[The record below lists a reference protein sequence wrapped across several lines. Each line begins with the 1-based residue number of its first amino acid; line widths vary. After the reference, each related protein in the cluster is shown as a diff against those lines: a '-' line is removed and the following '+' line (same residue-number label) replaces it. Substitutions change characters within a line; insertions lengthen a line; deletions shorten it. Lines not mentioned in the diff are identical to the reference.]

1 MSNTRPPH
9 PDELGHCLGSHDLDL
24 EGQRSPATP
33 LLALGQGFL
42 GRSARRSLSR
52 TSLVLGLSLW
62 VTGTSQAQA
71 QPITAAPD
79 GTGTQVQQQ
88 GEQFNISGGTQA
100 GANQFHSFEKFGLES
115 QQTANFQTDP
125 GTANVLGRVT
135 GGDASVINGTVQVTG
150 SEANLYLMNPA
161 GMVFGKD
168 ARLDVPGSF
177 HGTTGDSIGIGGG
190 EFSAT
195 GSNSYQNLAGAPNR
209 FNFEGGST
217 GAIVNQG
224 DLAVNQGKN
233 LSLTGSTVINT
244 GTLTAPGGQVAT
256 VSAPTGQGSQSVR
269 ISQEGMVMG
278 LEVDGDRLHQQHLT
292 TGDLTQNPTN
302 LPKVLT
308 GGTVDHATDLRVEN
322 GRVYLRGSGMVIDP
336 LTGSTVVTGS
346 VTVSSPTGS
355 GQILIQG
362 DRVQVLDA
370 RLAAQTDRPGPGGQI
385 QIQAQNQASL
395 VSSQVNLANLVGIG
409 GLLGIKAPTLTVQ
422 NSAIAATGT
431 QAGGSVHL
439 DATQGASQ
447 LWASVVTVTSAQGLG
462 GRVEVLGDRVELQGA
477 TIDASG
483 VAGGQIYVGG
493 DYQGTGTLATA
504 QETIVDAQ
512 SVLKAEGLGWTPTGS
527 PVPPSDLPNA
537 LGGTVIVWSDDKTRF
552 HGVLRAKG
560 AAEFSDSGFA
570 EVSGK
575 QFLDLGEYWDQ
586 RISVGELLLD
596 PSDITIVAGTV
607 GVIASSPT
615 GVTSLRAT
623 KIANFLNNNGD
634 LTITTSGGTGGSGNI
649 ILNGGVAIA
658 WTSVNGLTLQADRSI
673 ILSTG
678 SSITS
683 TSGDITLE
691 ANLAGTATASSD
703 GISLTGASIN
713 TTSGAITLTGQGGS
727 GCANGKVGI
736 ILSNSQINSVSG
748 DITLTGTGGS
758 NAATDSNAGIGLTQ
772 GSFITSTGTG
782 ADAAK
787 ITLVGVGGAGTNF
800 NHGVVLRNV
809 NGVATPDVGIR
820 SAEGAISLRGT
831 GSGSGTGSMGIQL
844 DGSITATGTGSV
856 SLTGIGGRGTTD
868 LSGIL
873 LAGTVQSAIGAILL
887 NGTGGRGTGANN
899 PGVEIKGG
907 QIQSTGTAPITIKGM
922 GGTGLDNQRGVFLD
936 TRALVTS
943 ASGAITV
950 DGKGG
955 TGGSA
960 NTGVVVRG
968 SAITSTGTGATAAP
982 ITIIAT
988 GGGGSTPPP
997 ALSILKGAAVTAVD
1011 GAIDLT
1017 GTRNR
1022 NGTNPINRGIVITGS
1037 TVATTGTGTLRLQVP
1052 TATRS
1057 DAIALLSNASLGS
1070 ATGSG
1075 TITLIAPTLALD
1087 SANIRG
1093 MGLLTLTPLDPAS
1106 SIGLGDNVTGNFKLT
1121 ALELNNIAPTFSS
1134 IDIGVVG
1141 GTTGSVRVGLGI
1153 DARVAALVNLLGG
1166 SDLGAGDNDG
1176 NQWVLTG
1183 SNSGTINGI
1192 RFQGFT
1198 SLLGGSLGDSLQGT
1212 IGNDSFQL
1220 TGADQITVGSMTF
1233 TSVETIA
1240 GDAGDDEFVLAGGT
1254 LTGAIAGGTGSN
1266 TLAAGNLATN
1276 FVVTGTDSGTATGI
1290 TGGFTSIQN
1299 LTGGTANDSFTLNG
1313 GTLSGAIDGGAGI
1326 DSLTT
1331 PNQATTFGITGTNSG
1346 TLTGVANGFQNL
1358 ENLTGNAQ
1366 GDIFQFT
1373 AAGSIQGTI
1382 DGAGGSDLLIAD
1394 DSGAF
1399 IDISGTDG
1407 GTYGGK
1413 VAGWQ
1418 NIENIQGGAGDDTF
1432 LLSATTLTGTL
1443 DGGGGN
1449 DLMVGD
1455 TVANQFIVLVPNGGT
1470 VTGVLGGFSNI
1481 ENLTGNSQTDTF
1493 LIASTGSLAGLI
1505 DGAGGFDTLISDDSG
1520 VTFVITGADAGVLRD
1535 RIQGFAR
1542 VETLTGGLGNDVFIL
1557 ANGSLQGLLDGGAGM
1572 DQLFGGYTDNANLES
1587 IVPGVDGVL
1596 FASLLD
1602 LSANPFAVPVV
1613 TPGEVAINEAA
1624 ISTGN
1629 LSAQSLTVASMP
1641 EDPVLASPETSDP
1654 VGQGSTVPT
1663 ATSANSDGTNATP
1676 PAGSNGTASPNVPDP
1691 TTAQGSQAGAAA
1703 SAGAGSATGA
1713 GAGTPGSGSGMATA
1727 SNSGGNGGS
1736 AGSAASGPDPTTANG
1751 SDGEAKVPDPTAANG
1766 SDGKAKVPD
1775 PTAASGSDGS
1785 GADAAPDPN
1794 AVASASGL
1802 GGDTAAG
1809 EGSGSGSG
1817 LAIAAALAGL
1827 AALGGAAA
1835 AVATGTAASAAQ
1847 ATRTAAQNL
1856 ISSLQNLAGA
1866 SGAGGAG
1873 GAGAAGSPGF
1883 PLAAAAA
1890 AVTAS
1895 QAQQQL
1901 AQMGVALEP
1910 EFEPHFDLSINKE
1923 GGASLTEGALAL
1935 GEKEA
1940 WDAAGEPDDPSEL
1953 PALAEV
1959 FGLGEAEVEDEED
1972 SAAAEA
1978 ADQDAGGL
1986 GAIVADNTAEA
1997 PKVNPD
2003 AIAAVKAKIEEAAAA
2018 AGIPDGAVDA
2028 IYAVAIEK
2036 IGEILSEVDIASG
2049 ILGTAWSKSF
2059 ELMEYRDLLA
2069 HIQSDGSVMI
2079 PLVNHEVLA
2088 EQAPSIHLKFQETPV
2103 GTFEVNISL
2112 GLVINGALVAIE
2124 AGKIT
2129 EIRLGTFSLAGGIEF
2144 SGIPFLEVP
2153 EMDLEVNKVLRLGNG
2168 IQIKLGSATV

>member
-1 MSNTRPPH
+1 M
-9 PDELGHCLGSHDLDL
+9 
-24 EGQRSPATP
+24 
-33 LLALGQGFL
+33 
-42 GRSARRSLSR
+42 
-52 TSLVLGLSLW
+52 
-62 VTGTSQAQA
+62 
-71 QPITAAPD
+71 
-79 GTGTQVQQQ
+79 
-88 GEQFNISGGTQA
+88 
-100 GANQFHSFEKFGLES
+100 
-115 QQTANFQTDP
+115 
-125 GTANVLGRVT
+125 
-135 GGDASVINGTVQVTG
+135 
-150 SEANLYLMNPA
+150 
-161 GMVFGKD
+161 
-168 ARLDVPGSF
+168 
-177 HGTTGDSIGIGGG
+177 
-190 EFSAT
+190 
-195 GSNSYQNLAGAPNR
+195 
-209 FNFEGGST
+209 
-217 GAIVNQG
+217 
-224 DLAVNQGKN
+224 
-233 LSLTGSTVINT
+233 
-244 GTLTAPGGQVAT
+244 
-256 VSAPTGQGSQSVR
+256 
-269 ISQEGMVMG
+269 
-278 LEVDGDRLHQQHLT
+278 
-292 TGDLTQNPTN
+292 
-302 LPKVLT
+302 
-308 GGTVDHATDLRVEN
+308 
-322 GRVYLRGSGMVIDP
+322 
-336 LTGSTVVTGS
+336 
-346 VTVSSPTGS
+346 
-355 GQILIQG
+355 
-362 DRVQVLDA
+362 
-370 RLAAQTDRPGPGGQI
+370 
-385 QIQAQNQASL
+385 
-395 VSSQVNLANLVGIG
+395 
-409 GLLGIKAPTLTVQ
+409 
-422 NSAIAATGT
+422 
-431 QAGGSVHL
+431 
-439 DATQGASQ
+439 
-447 LWASVVTVTSAQGLG
+447 
-462 GRVEVLGDRVELQGA
+462 
-477 TIDASG
+477 
-483 VAGGQIYVGG
+483 
-493 DYQGTGTLATA
+493 
-504 QETIVDAQ
+504 
-512 SVLKAEGLGWTPTGS
+512 
-527 PVPPSDLPNA
+527 
-537 LGGTVIVWSDDKTRF
+537 
-552 HGVLRAKG
+552 
-560 AAEFSDSGFA
+560 
-570 EVSGK
+570 
-575 QFLDLGEYWDQ
+575 
-586 RISVGELLLD
+586 
-596 PSDITIVAGTV
+596 
-607 GVIASSPT
+607 T
-615 GVTSLRAT
+615 GV
-623 KIANFLNNNGD
+623 
-634 LTITTSGGTGGSGNI
+634 
-649 ILNGGVAIA
+649 
-658 WTSVNGLTLQADRSI
+658 
-673 ILSTG
+673 
-678 SSITS
+678 
-683 TSGDITLE
+683 
-691 ANLAGTATASSD
+691 
-703 GISLTGASIN
+703 
-713 TTSGAITLTGQGGS
+713 
-727 GCANGKVGI
+727 
-736 ILSNSQINSVSG
+736 
-748 DITLTGTGGS
+748 
-758 NAATDSNAGIGLTQ
+758 
-772 GSFITSTGTG
+772 
-782 ADAAK
+782 
-787 ITLVGVGGAGTNF
+787 
-800 NHGVVLRNV
+800 
-809 NGVATPDVGIR
+809 
-820 SAEGAISLRGT
+820 
-831 GSGSGTGSMGIQL
+831 
-844 DGSITATGTGSV
+844 
-856 SLTGIGGRGTTD
+856 
-868 LSGIL
+868 
-873 LAGTVQSAIGAILL
+873 
-887 NGTGGRGTGANN
+887 
-899 PGVEIKGG
+899 
-907 QIQSTGTAPITIKGM
+907 
-922 GGTGLDNQRGVFLD
+922 
-936 TRALVTS
+936 
-943 ASGAITV
+943 
-950 DGKGG
+950 
-955 TGGSA
+955 
-960 NTGVVVRG
+960 
-968 SAITSTGTGATAAP
+968 
-982 ITIIAT
+982 
-988 GGGGSTPPP
+988 
-997 ALSILKGAAVTAVD
+997 
-1011 GAIDLT
+1011 
-1017 GTRNR
+1017 
-1022 NGTNPINRGIVITGS
+1022 
-1037 TVATTGTGTLRLQVP
+1037 
-1052 TATRS
+1052 
-1057 DAIALLSNASLGS
+1057 
-1070 ATGSG
+1070 
-1075 TITLIAPTLALD
+1075 
-1087 SANIRG
+1087 
-1093 MGLLTLTPLDPAS
+1093 
-1106 SIGLGDNVTGNFKLT
+1106 
-1121 ALELNNIAPTFSS
+1121 
-1134 IDIGVVG
+1134 
-1141 GTTGSVRVGLGI
+1141 
-1153 DARVAALVNLLGG
+1153 
-1166 SDLGAGDNDG
+1166 
-1176 NQWVLTG
+1176 
-1183 SNSGTINGI
+1183 
-1192 RFQGFT
+1192 
-1198 SLLGGSLGDSLQGT
+1198 
-1212 IGNDSFQL
+1212 
-1220 TGADQITVGSMTF
+1220 
-1233 TSVETIA
+1233 
-1240 GDAGDDEFVLAGGT
+1240 
-1254 LTGAIAGGTGSN
+1254 
-1266 TLAAGNLATN
+1266 
-1276 FVVTGTDSGTATGI
+1276 
-1290 TGGFTSIQN
+1290 TGGFTGIQS
-1299 LTGGTANDSFTLNG
+1299 LIGGTANDSFTLAGGTLTGFVDGGAGLNTLIADNSPSTVILTADNQG
-1313 GTLSGAIDGGAGI
+1313 SITGISGTFSNMGNLTGGSGADTFSLTAGTLSGAIDGGAGI

-1366 GDIFQFT
+1366 GDSFQFT

-1481 ENLTGNSQTDTF
+1481 ENLTGNSQADTF

-1505 DGAGGFDTLISDDSG
+1505 DGAGGFDTLMSDDSG

-1542 VETLTGGLGNDVFIL
+1542 VENLTGGLGNDVFIL

-1602 LSANPFAVPVV
+1602 LSANPF
-1613 TPGEVAINEAA
+1613 
-1624 ISTGN
+1624 
-1629 LSAQSLTVASMP
+1629 
-1641 EDPVLASPETSDP
+1641 PVLASPETSDP

-1847 ATRTAAQNL
+1847 ATRAAAQNL

-1997 PKVNPD
+1997 PKVNPN